1 MNIISCLIEENA
13 KLQATHSLNFEEYK
27 KIAYTIT
34 CLDSESQTE
43 CISFLIPFS
52 FQEPFSFTIYHIVFQ
67 EYVKKMKKINN
78 KKKLN
83 KVILR
88 SLIQNYPEILSLNI
102 IKYLDYLDCI
112 DWYTIDRGFSFLGY
126 VFYHS
131 IINSSN
137 ELTQQVKNVIQYL
150 YKDHDIYNE
159 EDSINIKLCI
169 EYFNH
174 TYSPDINTYSF
185 PTSKDVVLIENIIQ
199 DSSPRELLEK
209 LNYFSTKY
217 NYTIKDFL
225 NIKDMYNRPLYIYL
239 NDYDLFD
246 SFCSQ
251 GVIDKKD
258 LYKKVI
264 YEGNYNIPLY
274 KIVMD
279 NIQEENIPKFLEKYV
294 GLAIGDCNDYE
305 KTHNECIKLIVKEN
319 VILHEGV
326 LKYLL

>member
-1 MNIISCLIEENA
+1 MNIISYLIEENA

-27 KIAYTIT
+27 NIAYSIT
-34 CLDSESQTE
+34 CLDTDSQTE
-43 CISFLIPFS
+43 CLSFLIPFS
-52 FQEPFSFTIYHIVFQ
+52 FQEPFNFTIYHIVFQ

-88 SLIQNYPEILSLNI
+88 SLIQNYPEIVSLNI
-102 IKYLDYLDCI
+102 IKYLEYLDCI
-112 DWYTIDRGFSFLGY
+112 EWDTIVNGFSFLGY
-126 VFYHS
+126 IFYHS
-131 IINSSN
+131 IINSSE
-137 ELTQQVKNVIQYL
+137 ELSQHIKNVIQYL
-150 YKDHDIYNE
+150 IKDHDIYNE

-174 TYSPDINTYSF
+174 IYSPGITSYSF
-185 PTSKDVVLIENIIQ
+185 PSSKDVALIENIIQ
-199 DSSPRELLEK
+199 DSSPIELVEK

-225 NIKDMYNRPLYIYL
+225 NIKDMFNRPLYVYL
-239 NDYDLFD
+239 NDYHLFD

-251 GVIDKKD
+251 GFIDKKE
-258 LYKKVI
+258 LYKLVI
-264 YEGNYNIPLY
+264 YEGNYNVPLY
-274 KIVMD
+274 KIVMA
-279 NIQEENIPKFLEKYV
+279 NIQEENIGIFLEKYV
-294 GLAIGDCNDYE
+294 GLAVGECNDYE
-305 KTHNECIKLIVKEN
+305 KTHNECIKMIVKEN